1 MPADVSTTVTE
12 LPESRVRVEAE
23 VPAAEVEKRVAQ
35 AAKALGRNLRVPGF
49 RTGKVPPPVIIQR
62 VGRDA
67 VLDEAVRESIAGWYS
82 AAIDGANVV
91 PVGEPDLNLSELPGE
106 GEPLRFSIEIGVR
119 PEAKLGDYQGLEVG
133 RREPNVG
140 DEAIQAEIEA
150 LRERSAKLETTDRAA
165 ASGDFVVM
173 DFLGTL
179 DGEPFA
185 GGEGRDQMVE
195 LGSGRLVPG
204 FEDQL
209 EGASAGD
216 ERTVKIAF
224 PDDYGAEDLAG
235 REAEFAVTVKEV
247 KAKDLP
253 ELDDDLAAEAGFD
266 TLDEL
271 REDIRERLSETQ
283 TAQIDAEFR
292 EAALDSAVAAATIDL
307 PDALIDARARELW
320 DQMAHT
326 LSHQGIPKETYL
338 QIAGKSR
345 GRDHRREPRVG
356 RARPAPRGRAR
367 RRRRGRGHRGQR
379 RGAARVARARGRRGQ
394 HVAQEAARAPAL
406 QRPHR
411 LAARGAR
418 AAQGDRPHRR
428 RREADLGR
436 AGTGAQEALD
446 PRGRRPRKGRGKRAL
461 DPRKLALPLL
471 DSPRSSGCEVEVA
484 RKQDSHQTS
493 ETKRG
498 P

>member
-23 VPAAEVEKRVAQ
+23 VPAAEVDKRLAQ
-35 AAKALGRNLRVPGF
+35 AARQLGRNLRIPGF

-82 AAIDGANVV
+82 AAIDAAKVV

-119 PEAKLGDYQGLEVG
+119 PEAKLGDYEGLEVG

-140 DEAIQAEIEA
+140 DELVQAEIEA

-165 ASGDFVVM
+165 AKGDFVVM

-179 DGEPFA
+179 DGVPFP

-216 ERTVKIAF
+216 ERTVKISF
-224 PDDYGAEDLAG
+224 PDDYGAEELAG
-235 REAEFAVTVKEV
+235 REAEFAVSVKEV

-253 ELDDDLAAEAGFD
+253 EVDDDLAAEAGFD

-271 REDIRERLSETQ
+271 RADIRERLSESQTQ
-283 TAQIDAEFR
+283 QIDAEFR
-292 EAALDSAVAAATIDL
+292 EAALDSAVAAATIDV
-307 PDALIDARARELW
+307 PDALVEARARELW
-320 DQMAHT
+320 EQMAHT

-338 QIAGKSR
+338 QIAGKTEDEVIAENSESA
-345 GRDHRREPRVG
+345 GRD
-356 RARPAPRGRAR
+356 
-367 RRRRGRGHRGQR
+367 
-379 RGAARVARARGRRGQ
+379 
-394 HVAQEAARAPAL
+394 L
-406 QRPHR
+406 
-411 LAARGAR
+411 
-418 AAQGDRPHRR
+418 
-428 RREADLGR
+428 RREAVL
-436 AGTGAQEALD
+436 AAVVEAEGIEVTDEELLESLE
-446 PRGRRPRKGRGKRAL
+446 RPAAADRTSPK
-461 DPRKLALPLL
+461 KLLERL
-471 DSPRSSGCEVEVA
+471 RSSGRLDSLRDELAQRKAIDRIADAAKPISVEQAQA
-484 RKQDSHQTS
+484 REKLWTPGADEPENAAAGGLWTPGS
-493 ETKRG
+493 
-498 P
+498 